1 MRVADVMDPEPVTVQ
16 PHTPVEDVI
25 RLMRDHEQNGLPVVN
40 DSGRC
45 VGIVTEADLVLSG
58 EEADLHLPHYVQLFG
73 GLIFLESLSH
83 FEERLRKAAASKA
96 RDLMTEDPVTI
107 EASAD
112 VRDAARLIADRGHNR
127 LPVTE
132 DGRLVGVVTRADVL
146 GALTRE

>member
-1 MRVADVMDPEPVTVQ
+1 MRVSEIMDAELVTVQ

-45 VGIVTEADLVLSG
+45 VGIITEEDLVMAG
-58 EEADLHLPHYVQLFG
+58 EQADLHLPHYVEMFG
-73 GLIFLESLSH
+73 GFIFLESLGH

-96 RDLMTEDPVTI
+96 RDLMTDDPVTI

-112 VRDAARLIADRGHNR
+112 VREAARVIADKGHNR
-127 LPVTE
+127 LPVVE

-146 GALTRE
+146 GALTRD